1 MDKLIEQT
9 LYNLEVTSRKAP
21 NNILSSMDYA
31 PESLKKPLT
40 SINIVDNLIQER
52 TINHSDDINERSDL
66 SPLSSKCSA
75 PIVPIIH
82 HKGNHHEQLKKF
94 VSDDSI
100 LQKERE
106 ELEAKLARQR
116 QKKPMIPMEAE
127 SAASFAPIDINAAEK
142 EKSHP
147 TPPPVLPKNISI
159 DLNLT
164 ESQWEDSGKP
174 SPISKKSA
182 SSINMNQALSSPTCS
197 TNSQSSISNDY
208 DELATK
214 LARRNMITEG
224 EPVEQA
230 KPPKLSIYS
239 EFHEFTRKQI
249 KYFMETF
256 KKYDEDHD
264 NYIDFNELKR
274 MMEKLGEAQTHIALK
289 NMLKLVDED
298 QDGKVSPREFMLIF
312 RYASTGQLSCA
323 KVFNEL
329 AASVDVVKQGVHA
342 AADFFEAKI
351 GEQTKLSRFEEEI
364 RAEQEEKKLQQA
376 EKKERRQQFL
386 ANKAVFI

>member
-1 MDKLIEQT
+1 MVDKELAMKLAKRFNKLSCDIDNRAPFATEESTVQQYAVIPEPPPQLSPPPPPPPPSSAQLPLLQGQQIVSDKEWTDMDKLIEQT

-182 SSINMNQALSSPTCS
+182 SSVSAIN
-197 TNSQSSISNDY
+197 
-208 DELATK
+208 
-214 LARRNMITEG
+214 
-224 EPVEQA
+224 
-230 KPPKLSIYS
+230 LSI
-239 EFHEFTRKQI
+239 Q
-249 KYFMETF
+249 
-256 KKYDEDHD
+256 
-264 NYIDFNELKR
+264 
-274 MMEKLGEAQTHIALK
+274 
-289 NMLKLVDED
+289 
-298 QDGKVSPREFMLIF
+298 
-312 RYASTGQLSCA
+312 
-323 KVFNEL
+323 
-329 AASVDVVKQGVHA
+329 
-342 AADFFEAKI
+342 
-351 GEQTKLSRFEEEI
+351 
-364 RAEQEEKKLQQA
+364 
-376 EKKERRQQFL
+376 
-386 ANKAVFI
+386 

>member
-1 MDKLIEQT
+1 MDKFIEQT
-9 LYNLEVTSRKAP
+9 LSRKV
-21 NNILSSMDYA
+21 LSSMDYV

-40 SINIVDNLIQER
+40 SVNIVDNLIQER
-52 TINHSDDINERSDL
+52 TVNHSDDFNERSDL
-66 SPLSSKCSA
+66 PPLSSKCSA
-75 PIVPIIH
+75 PIVPIVH
-82 HKGNHHEQLKKF
+82 HEGNHHEQLKKF

-116 QKKPMIPMEAE
+116 QKKSMISMEAE
-127 SAASFAPIDINAAEK
+127 SATPFALIDINTAEK
-142 EKSHP
+142 EKSHL

-159 DLNLT
+159 DLSLT
-164 ESQWEDSGKP
+164 ESQCKDSGKP
-174 SPISKKSA
+174 SPVSKKSVS
-182 SSINMNQALSSPTCS
+182 SSINMNQSLNSPTCS
-197 TNSQSSISNDY
+197 TNSQSSLSNDY
-208 DELATK
+208 DELAAK
-214 LARRNMITEG
+214 LARRNMIAEG

-230 KPPKLSIYS
+230 KPPKLSVYS

-256 KKYDEDHD
+256 KKYDEDND

-351 GEQTKLSRFEEEI
+351 EEQTKLSRFEEEI